1 MSSRILVLLFL
12 LLGAWQSNAQ
22 TASDLQLAQ
31 YYYNNSEL
39 DKAVGY
45 FEKVYAQ
52 DQSKAIFLPYYE
64 CLLAQKDFK
73 TAEKLLR
80 KQIALNKQDLS
91 LIHI

>member
-1 MSSRILVLLFL
+1 MSGKIFVLLFL
-12 LLGAWQSNAQ
+12 LLAAWHTNAQ

-52 DQSKAIFLPYYE
+52 DQIKSIFLPY
-64 CLLAQKDFK
+64 
-73 TAEKLLR
+73 
-80 KQIALNKQDLS
+80 
-91 LIHI
+91 